1 MKFALNFTKLREIS
15 YQAAIFRHNDFCFL
29 HRQSLIFRKYL
40 ILRKNYTSAILHT
53 RTAPGL
59 LVLSPGSA
67 LQVRLRRHAA
77 EGVHEPGRLPHRRRV
92 LRGLEGRRRLRGGL
106 QIFN

>member
-1 MKFALNFTKLREIS
+1 MKVVLNFTKFHEIS
-15 YQAAIFRHNDFCFL
+15 FQVVIFRTFSFIL
-29 HRQSLIFRKYL
+29 RQALIFRKYL
-40 ILRKNYTSAILHT
+40 ILRKKYTSAILHT